1 MLQRLIKSTTL
12 KYGIVVSIA
21 LIAYFILLSFFD
33 KHTSPLFS
41 VFNSFIIGF
50 GIYKAINFI
59 KLNQGRNFEYSS
71 GFKVGLF
78 TGFLATIIHGL
89 FFTLYITNVN
99 LNFPKVLLDS
109 STNNELFNN
118 TALFKT
124 GYIETL
130 SSFIEYEM
138 PAIVGLFGFLV
149 ILILGFS
156 TSIILT
162 YLCMEFIGNKTIEYA

>member
-1 MLQRLIKSTTL
+1 MLQGLIKSTTL
-12 KYGIVVSIA
+12 KYGIVVSIS

-59 KLNQGRNFEYSS
+59 KINQGRNFKYSS
-71 GFKVGLF
+71 GFKVGIF

-89 FFTLYITNVN
+89 FFTLYITKVN
-99 LNFPKVLLDS
+99 LKFPNDLLVNSFD
-109 STNNELFNN
+109 NELFSNSSMYKSE
-118 TALFKT
+118 F
-124 GYIETL
+124 IEMI
-130 SSFIEYEM
+130 SSFIEYEI
-138 PAIVGLFGFLV
+138 PSIVGLLGFLV
-149 ILILGFS
+149 IIILGFL

-162 YLCMEFIGNKTIEYA
+162 YICMGFIGNKTIEYA